1 MSEPPGNSQPEG
13 IRSRHDSESGS
24 EGVSPGGVHR
34 PDRGHDEPEADASRG
49 AEAGHGRRGLD
60 LRGSSDQ
67 SGSPQDVYRP
77 EDDPGALALPASIVD
92 VEAAR
97 TVSHHSGL
105 LPPPDQ
111 LEDYERRFPGLKAH
125 IVSWTDKQLAMAQRS
140 VEAEAGAIERLTRAE
155 AFSVIVGT
163 IVVGVIAVGLVV
175 ATIVLAVVDAP
186 TPAVLVTAVGAAITA
201 VPAVV
206 SAARGRQGE

>member
-1 MSEPPGNSQPEG
+1 M
-13 IRSRHDSESGS
+13 
-24 EGVSPGGVHR
+24 
-34 PDRGHDEPEADASRG
+34 
-49 AEAGHGRRGLD
+49 
-60 LRGSSDQ
+60 
-67 SGSPQDVYRP
+67 
-77 EDDPGALALPASIVD
+77 
-92 VEAAR
+92 
-97 TVSHHSGL
+97 
-105 LPPPDQ
+105 
-111 LEDYERRFPGLKAH
+111 EDYERRFPGLKAH